1 MSGFKVNFSVN
12 NQLATPSIHAA
23 ALANRPAAGQPGR
36 VFIDTDNP
44 STGIYRDTGAIWV
57 QIAETS
63 DPEADTLQTVTDRGN
78 TTTQDIAIGTSSTPS
93 APLDVHGAD
102 TIAILQGTGTN
113 NAFLQFNKSGNG
125 KFKTGNVHN
134 GGNDYFTVYNMQENA
149 DAILVNISSN
159 NVAIGGGVVAP
170 TYRLDV
176 QGSLRSTGNTYLA
189 TSGGNGVAIGSTSIT
204 SNYELDL
211 TGDFRLTG
219 QQYFYTSLNNGVI
232 LAANGNNYG
241 TITFGSAGYGGAG
254 FSIAPYYG
262 GSRGWVTGGASYEFT
277 YNTNLGVFNKDF
289 LQYNSLGTVQFYIKN
304 SNGNVIIGN
313 GTTDAGYRLDVQGT
327 LRSNTM
333 SIIRT
338 DGAATLQLAQ
348 YNTSNFLL
356 LGTTGSTINA
366 VILGNNRWGN
376 SISAGA
382 SYIQNDFTQ
391 KKFVNSGLSN
401 STTNAF
407 ELIQSMAA
415 TIGSAYTHKLQY
427 FEGNINNTGTTT
439 TYGGHFVVNDNS
451 ASIANTIYGFYV
463 DVSGGT
469 NTSATKYSAIF
480 LGGSV
485 SVGTNTPSASA
496 IIQADS
502 TTKGFL
508 PPRMTG
514 AQAEAIGTPA
524 AGLLVYANNGNG
536 VTITTTGWWGYDGAT
551 WVKLN

>member
-44 STGIYRDTGAIWV
+44 STGIYRDTGTIWV
-57 QIAETS
+57 QIAETT

-93 APLDVHGAD
+93 APLDVHGTD

-149 DAILVNISSN
+149 DAILVNISTN

-170 TYRLDV
+170 SYRLDV
-176 QGSLRSTGNTYLA
+176 QGSFRTTGAAYLA
-189 TSGGNGVAIGSTSIT
+189 TSGGNVGIGTTSVNSSLEIYKASGTNYIYLTNGT
-204 SNYELDL
+204 SG
-211 TGDFRLTG
+211 T
-219 QQYFYTSLNNGVI
+219 NNGVV
-232 LAANGNNYG
+232 LRYNNIDYMG
-241 TITFGSAGYGGAG
+241 MTGAFTSGELKVGGFNAGGYFMTFY
-254 FSIAPYYG
+254 
-262 GSRGWVTGGASYEFT
+262 
-277 YNTNLGVFNKDF
+277 
-289 LQYNSLGTVQFYIKN
+289 
-304 SNGNVIIGN
+304 SNN
-313 GTTDAGYRLDVQGT
+313 AERMRLTPSG
-327 LRSNTM
+327 R
-333 SIIRT
+333 
-338 DGAATLQLAQ
+338 
-348 YNTSNFLL
+348 LL
-356 LGTTGSTINA
+356 LGTSTESTYLLDVNGTTRISGTELRLDNGTTGTLNIYSNTPTINFFSGGGYTLGRSGTEMTWNSGGSINLKISSNDAYSLSAANGHLFRSAIAGGAFLARLDTGGSLSIGNGSTAAN
-366 VILGNNRWGN
+366 VSSIL
-376 SISAGA
+376 
-382 SYIQNDFTQ
+382 DLT
-391 KKFVNSGLSN
+391 
-401 STTNAF
+401 
-407 ELIQSMAA
+407 
-415 TIGSAYTHKLQY
+415 
-427 FEGNINNTGTTT
+427 
-439 TYGGHFVVNDNS
+439 
-451 ASIANTIYGFYV
+451 
-463 DVSGGT
+463 
-469 NTSATKYSAIF
+469 
-480 LGGSV
+480 
-485 SVGTNTPSASA
+485 
-496 IIQADS
+496 S

>member
-44 STGIYRDTGAIWV
+44 STGIYRDTGTAWV

-78 TTTQDIAIGTSSTPS
+78 TTTHDIAIGTSSTPS

-176 QGSLRSTGNTYLA
+176 QGSLRSTGDSYLA
-189 TSGGNGVAIGSTSIT
+189 TSGGSVAVSTATAQAGYKLTVNGGLYTTGGSAFFDNLNFSGAGYAFRADIYQSTNLVNRISTNLAGLISTGLSNNYDNFFQGVRFAEAKNTGLSLSTPGTVSAANPNYLYGLFGTPGVGAGYFSGIWALTPSYVYPLTVFRNTFNVGIGLSSLTDSGAKLQVNGTTSLVGDTTITTTTSARTLTISKGTSYNSINFQSSTAEFSFQNGSGCLIQVPGSTFKH
-204 SNYELDL
+204 NA
-211 TGDFRLTG
+211 TGLFFSGFQNGSFVQFLESST
-219 QQYFYTSLNNGVI
+219 NN
-232 LAANGNNYG
+232 
-241 TITFGSAGYGGAG
+241 TI
-254 FSIAPYYG
+254 
-262 GSRGWVTGGASYEFT
+262 
-277 YNTNLGVFNKDF
+277 
-289 LQYNSLGTVQFYIKN
+289 FYIKN
-304 SNGNVIIGN
+304 GDTQQWNWAKNLKIDG
-313 GTTDAGYRLDVQGT
+313 GT
-327 LRSNTM
+327 
-333 SIIRT
+333 
-338 DGAATLQLAQ
+338 
-348 YNTSNFLL
+348 
-356 LGTTGSTINA
+356 
-366 VILGNNRWGN
+366 
-376 SISAGA
+376 
-382 SYIQNDFTQ
+382 
-391 KKFVNSGLSN
+391 
-401 STTNAF
+401 
-407 ELIQSMAA
+407 
-415 TIGSAYTHKLQY
+415 
-427 FEGNINNTGTTT
+427 
-439 TYGGHFVVNDNS
+439 S
-451 ASIANTIYGFYV
+451 ASQCEASSILE
-463 DVSGGT
+463 VS
-469 NTSATKYSAIF
+469 
-480 LGGSV
+480 
-485 SVGTNTPSASA
+485 
-496 IIQADS
+496 S

-514 AQAEAIGTPA
+514 AQAEAIVTPA